1 MGDLQLVHD
10 QQGDQQRVFV
20 YLDDG
25 RAIWGMDLATRQEWW
40 YQPDEVER
48 RRAELTVVLASLGV
62 GSATTSD
69 PPPYHDLAS
78 NRPGQAARQ
87 RAEEELAAMKARS
100 RVGTWLA
107 RAVDAK
113 TDERAWRV
121 GADGEETIGAK
132 LDKLVPHGFYVLH
145 AVPVGNRGSDIDHV
159 VIGPPGVYTV
169 NTKKHPGKK
178 VWVGGST
185 IMVDGQRKPYVRN
198 SEHEAERASRL
209 LSAAA
214 GFPVVVKPV
223 LIFTT
228 GTLIP
233 DVTIKSKPKNVVV
246 LDRMDVPRI
255 FKRGEKRLTPDQVDA
270 IYDVARRSTTWVTP

>member
-1 MGDLQLVHD
+1 MGELQLVRD
-10 QQGDQQRVFV
+10 QQGDQQRVFA
-20 YLDDG
+20 YTPDG
-25 RAIWGMDLATRQEWW
+25 RAIWGMDLVSRQEWH
-40 YQPDEVER
+40 YDPALVEAWR
-48 RRAELTVVLASLGV
+48 GQLAEALASLL
-62 GSATTSD
+62 APTLAPT
-69 PPPYHDLAS
+69 PQWTDLAT
-78 NRPGQAARQ
+78 NRPGQAARA
-87 RAEEELAAMKARS
+87 RADEELAAMRERS
-100 RVGTWLA
+100 KVGTWIA

-121 GADGEETIGAK
+121 GADGEETIGAR
-132 LDKLVPHGFYVLH
+132 LDKLTQHGFYVLH

-159 VIGPPGVYTV
+159 VIGPPGVFTV

-198 SEHEAERASRL
+198 SEYEAERASRL

-228 GTLIP
+228 GTLFP
-233 DVTIKSKPKNVVV
+233 DVTIKSKPKNVTV
-246 LDRMDVPRI
+246 LDRMDVPRA
-255 FKRGEKRLTPDQVDA
+255 FKRGDKRLDAAEIDA
-270 IYDVARRSTTWVTP
+270 IYDVARRSTTWVTAG